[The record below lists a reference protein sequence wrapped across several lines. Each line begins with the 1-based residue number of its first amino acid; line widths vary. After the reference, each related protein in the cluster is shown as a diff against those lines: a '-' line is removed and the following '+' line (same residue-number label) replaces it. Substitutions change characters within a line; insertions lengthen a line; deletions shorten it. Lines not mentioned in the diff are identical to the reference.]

1 MMKTAFAIVALGALA
16 CTSQPS
22 SSGEDASSIQQARAA
37 IKALEDRDESAVE
50 ACNADLKS
58 CLSSVADGG
67 AAGVCEELREQCRQ
81 AEEALEGVRKP
92 AVDCW
97 RGVERCAD
105 EGKSF
110 AADAGPA
117 PTADAGASCN
127 VRPRDCAGLSEDSD
141 DDRTPI
147 LECKSEV
154 RQCLSSV
161 WHRPSDWREEC
172 GDVRDACSE
181 ICGLS
186 VRASHEHGRRG
197 AQAEGL
203 RSRVRDLL
211 SRLRDRRHGD
221 RDRDRDDDG
230 EDAGKN

>member
-1 MMKTAFAIVALGALA
+1 MTMKTAFAIVALGALA
-16 CTSQPS
+16 CTSQPGG
-22 SSGEDASSIQQARAA
+22 SGENASPIQQARAA
-37 IKALEDRDESAVE
+37 IKALEDRDEAAIE
-50 ACNADLKS
+50 ACMADVRS

-67 AAGVCEELREQCRQ
+67 ASGVCEELREQCRQ

-110 AADAGPA
+110 AATDAGPEPA
-117 PTADAGASCN
+117 ADAGASCH
-127 VRPRDCAGLSEDSD
+127 VRPRDCAGMGEDSD
-141 DDRTPI
+141 DDRNPI

-161 WHRPSDWREEC
+161 RHRESDWRDEC
-172 GDVRDACSE
+172 GDVREACSD
-181 ICGLS
+181 ICGLA

-197 AQAEGL
+197 GHAEGL
-203 RSRVRDLL
+203 RSRMRDLL
-211 SRLRDRRHGD
+211 SRMRDRRH
-221 RDRDRDDDG
+221 DG
-230 EDAGKN
+230 HGSHDGADAGKH